1 MVAREKF
8 WETTPLGEL
17 TPEEWEALCDGC
29 GKCCLHKL
37 EDADTGDVFYTRV
50 ACELLESS
58 SCRCR
63 DYRQRQRLV
72 AACMVLRPE
81 DSADFDYLPAT
92 CAYRLRAQGEAL
104 PAWHYLVSGDPQQVH
119 ALGLS
124 VRGRVLSAE
133 FVHPDGFEEHIIHWV
148 N

>member
-8 WETTPLGEL
+8 WQTIPLEEL
-17 TPEEWEALCDGC
+17 TSQEWEALCDGC

-50 ACELLESS
+50 ACELLELS
-58 SCRCR
+58 SCRCE
-63 DYRQRQRLV
+63 DYRRRQHRV
-72 AACMVLRPE
+72 AACVVLRPE
-81 DSADFDYLPAT
+81 DISHFEYLPAT

-119 ALGLS
+119 LLGLS
-124 VRGRVLSAE
+124 VRGRVLPAE
-133 FVHPDGFEEHIIHWV
+133 FVHPDGLEEHIIHWV